1 MGKSKEK
8 LNGEYDFVER
18 VLVEAEQLGLRSE
31 VEQTARMYVEIG
43 FDVLTAYRMA
53 YSEWIK

>member
-1 MGKSKEK
+1 MSKSKEK

-18 VLVEAEQLGLRSE
+18 VLVEAEQLGLRNE
-31 VEQTARMYVEIG
+31 VGQTARMYIEMG

-53 YSEWIK
+53 YGEWIK